1 MRPFEKI
8 GVRYR
13 PCSRG
18 PWVLLCLIHALRSVS
33 HNSMAQSLVVEVV
46 RVSDTRL
53 FAITLIETEAPR

>member
-1 MRPFEKI
+1 M
-8 GVRYR
+8 
-13 PCSRG
+13 
-18 PWVLLCLIHALRSVS
+18 LLCLIHALRSVS